1 MGEHCLKFQNFQKN
15 KFQRYRLDGRSIKKT
30 QNNRPT
36 LFQYGRTLLKIFQ
49 YGRALV
55 KNSKIL
61 IFSKNECAPWKEKL
75 SWKIYPILGFYL
87 NYTVEFINYACLC
100 AVIVTSYN
108 HPPRPT

>member
-1 MGEHCLKFQNFQKN
+1 MGEHW
-15 KFQRYRLDGRSIKKT
+15 
-30 QNNRPT
+30 
-36 LFQYGRTLLKIFQ
+36 LKIP
-49 YGRALV
+49 
-55 KNSKIL
+55 K
-61 IFSKNECAPWKEKL
+61 FSKNECAPWKEKL